1 MKRLLV
7 MAAGTL
13 GTVGAALAVTGV
25 ITPAPASAQNCA
37 LDTPPFT
44 PARAACVAAEQTGEF
59 LRTASPDYNLRVLVF
74 GTVDD
79 DGNRSG
85 LGLVDQPATFVNSL
99 VGPEGFFNGPR
110 SPEPAPDAADA
121 STPAPGTP
129 AP

>member
-74 GTVDD
+74 GTVDE

-85 LGLVDQPATFVNSL
+85 LGLVDQPQTFVNSVADFL
-99 VGPEGFFNGPR
+99 NGPR
-110 SPEPAPDAADA
+110 SPDPAPDAADA